1 MIRKGDEYILS
12 NGCKLYRADKKT
24 VEAYWKWICDLS
36 KNDNPFLNNNGHKD
50 EVQPNRGDKMFFL
63 SPADSGISDR
73 KCKVPLGY
81 KILIPSLCVVA
92 TGATKEGGEKPNAKL
107 EDLIRL
113 NNVDQRCIEFR
124 SVEIDKEQIPEEFLK
139 ECRYSSR
146 EEEFPVHF
154 PKDHP
159 IFNATSGDCKAVADG
174 VYLILE
180 CPSESDKSELKIHF
194 KGTIDLK
201 LKSEGEES
209 LETTNYTEDVTYTLA
224 RKAD

>member
-1 MIRKGDEYILS
+1 MTSKEDELILS

-36 KNDNPFLNNNGHKD
+36 KNQNPFLNNEGERD
-50 EVQPNRGDKMFFL
+50 VVQLNRGDKMFFL
-63 SPADSGISDR
+63 SPADSGKSER
-73 KCKVPLGY
+73 NCRGVPLDY

-92 TGATKEGGEKPNAKL
+92 TGATEEGGEKPNAKL
-107 EDLIRL
+107 KDLIRF
-113 NNVDQRCIEFR
+113 NDVDYRNIKRR
-124 SVEIDKEQIPEEFLK
+124 SVEIDNEQIPEEFLMDS
-139 ECRYSSR
+139 RYSSR

-154 PKDHP
+154 PKEHP

-194 KGTIDLK
+194 KGEIDI
-201 LKSEGEES
+201 SDDEES
-209 LETTNYTEDVTYTLA
+209 LETTKYTEDVTYTLTH
-224 RKAD
+224 